1 MRKIK
6 KIAVF
11 LLAVC
16 LFASGCNSTSSGN
29 KLVKKDKMFKE
40 QDITKDIVIS
50 KLGHPENIF
59 QKDGNEVYQYN
70 YTKVSPALWTQI
82 PLVGCT
88 GDIFGFGKIVY
99 ESYYSYIF
107 FDKYGN
113 YIEEKK
119 IKLSGSISSLDE
131 IPKPLKKD
139 AKK

>member
-1 MRKIK
+1 MREIK
-6 KIAVF
+6 KTVV
-11 LLAVC
+11 LLVAVC
-16 LFASGCNSTSSGN
+16 LFISGCSVSSGN
-29 KLVKKDKMFKE
+29 KLVKEDKLFKE
-40 QDITKDIVIS
+40 QNITKDIVVS

-70 YTKVSPALWTQI
+70 YTKISPALWTRI

-88 GDIFGFGKIVY
+88 GDVFRFNKIVY

-107 FDKYGN
+107 FDKDGN